1 MTMKQTAGKPAAG
14 RNLEWKRK
22 GSILIWGL
30 VLLIVLTFL
39 ISQVLSYPIVKL
51 LPLGVISIVGFG
63 LHKWMSSYSAKKLPF
78 ENWLQV
84 EFPEK
89 IILLRTWG
97 FELVFALI
105 LLSLGADPIKD
116 LMELK
121 TPVYQVNSLFLELAI
136 LFAVLSV
143 LPMFIYYAFDKWKR
157 TSIEGLLIT
166 KEKSEADTMEE
177 YLYDRLMADYDDTLS
192 SGGID
197 GKRLAHRLSELSKIG
212 QTKDKGVDRPGFS
225 KEEKDAKHLVM
236 GWMKEAGLDVR
247 EDGVGNVFGRLKG
260 DDEHRVIL
268 SGSHVD
274 SVPNGGNF
282 DGPLGVIAA
291 LEVVEAWKSSGYHP
305 KKSFEVV
312 IFSDEEGSRFG
323 TGLTGSHAMM
333 GKLNPEDT
341 ARLKDDGGKSFE
353 TVMEEYGS
361 SLDQVW
367 QAKRNVREIELFVE
381 VHIEQG
387 KRLEQNQLPVG
398 IVKGIAGPVWMN
410 FTFDGEAGH
419 AGNTPMDDRRDP
431 VVAAG
436 AFVHQLAD
444 LPRRYSETAV
454 ATVGKLNVYP
464 NGINVIAQKVE
475 LTVDVRDILL
485 EERKQL
491 VEAIIETAQA
501 AGKQYNVSVSYDEML
516 AVDPLLIDPQLT
528 SGIKES
534 IASLDLEPMELVSGA
549 GHDAMV
555 VGREVPAAMIFVRS
569 KKGISHNPEEWTDL
583 NDCVMAV
590 RVVKDF
596 VEKRMAL

>member
-1 MTMKQTAGKPAAG
+1 MTIKQTAGNSAAG

-30 VLLIVLTFL
+30 VLLMALTFL
-39 ISQVLSYPIVKL
+39 ISQVLSYPILKL
-51 LPLGVISIVGFG
+51 LPLAVISIAGFG

-78 ENWLQV
+78 ENWLRV

-121 TPVYQVNSLFLELAI
+121 TPVYQVNALFLELAI
-136 LFAVLSV
+136 LFAILSV
-143 LPMFIYYAFDKWKR
+143 LPMFLYYAFDKWK
-157 TSIEGLLIT
+157 SSSFEEQIMT
-166 KEKSEADTMEE
+166 KKKSEADTMEE
-177 YLYDRLMADYDDTLS
+177 NLYERLKENYDETLS
-192 SGGID
+192 SGGVD
-197 GKRLAHRLSELSKIG
+197 GNRLAHRLNELSKIG
-212 QTKDKGVDRPGFS
+212 QTNDKGVDRPGFS
-225 KEEKDAKHLVM
+225 KEEKEAKHLVM

-247 EDGVGNVFGRLKG
+247 EDGIGNIFGRLKG
-260 DDEHRVIL
+260 NDDQRVIV

-291 LEVVEAWKSSGYHP
+291 LEVVEAWKSSGYRP
-305 KKSFEVV
+305 AKSFEVA

-323 TGLTGSHAMM
+323 TGLTGSHAMV
-333 GKLNPEDT
+333 GKLIPEDT
-341 ARLKDDGGKSFE
+341 ARLNDAEGKSFE
-353 TVMEEYGS
+353 TVMEEYGN
-361 SLDQVW
+361 SLEQVW
-367 QAKRNVREIELFVE
+367 QAKRDMREIELFVE

-387 KRLEQNQLPVG
+387 KRLEQINLPVG
-398 IVKGIAGPVWMN
+398 IVKGIAGPVWIN

-491 VEAIIETAQA
+491 VEAIIETARS
-501 AGKQYNVSVSYDEML
+501 AGKQFNVNVTYEEML

-528 SGIKES
+528 AGIQES
-534 IASLDLEPMELVSGA
+534 IASFDVKPMELVSGA

-590 RVVKDF
+590 HVLKDF
-596 VEKRMAL
+596 IEKRMVL